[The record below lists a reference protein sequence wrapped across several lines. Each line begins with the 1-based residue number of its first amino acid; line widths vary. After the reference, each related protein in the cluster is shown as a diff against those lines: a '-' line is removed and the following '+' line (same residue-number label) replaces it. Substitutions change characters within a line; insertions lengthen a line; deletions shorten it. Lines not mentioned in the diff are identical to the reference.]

1 MASDYRKPVV
11 CASLLMMV
19 GAVGLLAPAGCRDKS
34 VRVEFDREPE
44 VQITTLRKGS
54 GAPIV
59 EGKRIE
65 LHYTVE
71 LENGKVLID
80 TRANDR
86 THKMYVGDG
95 TVIMGL
101 DLGIRG
107 MRLGEIRKLVIP
119 TELGYGRGGY
129 GDGEVPA
136 NSKLIMEVE
145 LAAVN

>member
-1 MASDYRKPVV
+1 MAADFRKPVFGV
-11 CASLLMMV
+11 LLLLAV
-19 GAVGLLAPAGCRDKS
+19 GATGLLASSGCQDKS
-34 VRVEFDREPE
+34 VQVEFDREPE
-44 VQITTLRKGS
+44 VGVTTLRKGS

-95 TVIMGL
+95 TVIAGL
-101 DLGIRG
+101 DQGIRG
-107 MRLGEIRKLVIP
+107 MRLGEIRRLVIP

-129 GDGEVPA
+129 GNGAVPA